1 MKAQNSPT
9 ESLLRKANMDG
20 VQTFLDGHGK
30 LRIRGDVAK
39 RQRWRT
45 TLKQHKDEI
54 IEFLKLEPKASALA
68 ANEDIPRLAAV
79 DPMTE
84 NEHSLILEWLSHIGE
99 CDPVCIAEVVTACQT
114 RLLDR
119 DYFLR
124 RAWTDLPQ
132 PTAEI
137 DDRIRCRQCNNLHGA
152 QCDAVPIGTFPRITK
167 QFKPDPTVLRRC
179 AWFET
184 IPSSDWDINQP
195 CTKESS

>member
-1 MKAQNSPT
+1 M
-9 ESLLRKANMDG
+9 SLLSR
-20 VQTFLDGHGK
+20 
-30 LRIRGDVAK
+30 LREKQISKVATATVATLATVRPFSPSCVAK
-39 RQRWRT
+39 VARVAVANPLRGQT
-45 TLKQHKDEI
+45 VLPAKVGDGGTATA
-54 IEFLKLEPKASALA
+54 PA

-99 CDPVCIAEVVTACQT
+99 HDPVSIAEVVTACQT

-132 PTAEI
+132 PDVET

-152 QCDAVPIGTFPRITK
+152 QCDAVPIGTLPRITK

-184 IPSSDWDINQP
+184 IPIPDWDINQP
-195 CTKESS
+195 STKESS